1 MNVSDIMTEKPATVR
16 LDSSLRNALE
26 LMEKVGCHHLPVL
39 NTENHLIGII
49 SDRDCRTALNSPYIL
64 RERWQ
69 DEELVDHLRVRVM
82 MTPAPIVVA
91 PDAKAEN
98 AAQLMLE
105 NRISCLP
112 VMRDETLVGIVT
124 RSDILIAFMNL
135 TDHYQSRE
143 NHAPDQSRQS
153 HQLNDGSSRPRRR
166 P

>member
-16 LDSSLRNALE
+16 LDSTLREALE

-39 NTENHLIGII
+39 NPEHHVIGII

-69 DEELVDHLRVRVM
+69 DEELVDHLRVRLM

-91 PDAKAEN
+91 PDAKAES

-124 RSDILIAFMNL
+124 RSDILLAFMNL
-135 TDHYQSRE
+135 IERFRQRE
-143 NHAPDQSRQS
+143 GRLA
-153 HQLNDGSSRPRRR
+153 G
-166 P
+166 